1 MVSMACTSRRTQK
14 SSILGEVPPRNPT
27 SYPFIY
33 HFWRK
38 RYPFRIPSIDNWYAF
53 HIPSLEP
60 VADPGKG
67 PGPNR
72 IFRPNWGPKGRK
84 IFFFLGGG
92 TAPLPVFKGLDDRTP
107 PPPTRVRIRHWQR
120 CIPLTEI
127 TDFPL
132 KPEKGTP
139 FRRSP
144 PPPLIGHYRE
154 YPPGGL
160 HREVNGRGVFNT
172 GESL

>member
-1 MVSMACTSRRTQK
+1 MACTSRGTQK
-14 SSILGEVPPRNPT
+14 SSILGEVPPQNPT

-33 HFWRK
+33 HFWQK

-60 VADPGKG
+60 VADPGEG

-84 IFFFLGGG
+84 IFLGGDR
-92 TAPLPVFKGLDDRTP
+92 PLPVFKGLDDRTR
-107 PPPTRVRIRHWQR
+107 PTRVWIWHWQR

-144 PPPLIGHYRE
+144 PLKAIIESTPP
-154 YPPGGL
+154 
-160 HREVNGRGVFNT
+160 RGPAQR
-172 GESL
+172 SLRTRSL